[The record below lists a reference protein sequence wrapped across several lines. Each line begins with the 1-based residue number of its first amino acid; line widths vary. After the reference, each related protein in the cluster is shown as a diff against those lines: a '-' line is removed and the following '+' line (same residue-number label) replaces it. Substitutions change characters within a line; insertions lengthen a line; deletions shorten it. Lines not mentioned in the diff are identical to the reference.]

1 MVFHLHRLAE
11 IRADADMC
19 LPFPDHVHT
28 SQLLVQHRF
37 EVFDISGFDTIAS
50 DLMNVYDKVTLNR
63 DKLKY

>member
-1 MVFHLHRLAE
+1 MAFHLHRLAE

-37 EVFDISGFDTIAS
+37 EVFGISCFDTVAS
-50 DLMNVYDKVTLNR
+50 YLLNVYDKVTLNR
-63 DKLKY
+63 EKLQY